1 MDWAVKQ
8 TWKNCLISTFI
19 CLICCS
25 IGTMGITFYLITYN
39 WFFVLL
45 ISIIVGLSSSIIFM
59 TLWHMLFQQMNF
71 RDSLKSSLKMSVISM
86 MIMILTEN
94 IIILFIAPL
103 FSSHQMHMN
112 STHSFSTMAVAMLFG
127 FLFSLPYNYYHI
139 QKTGQICH

>member
-1 MDWAVKQ
+1 MDWSVKQ

-25 IGTMGITFYLITYN
+25 IGTMGTTFYLISFN
-39 WFFVLL
+39 WMLVLL
-45 ISIIVGLSSSIIFM
+45 ISISVGLSSSIIFM
-59 TLWHMLFQQMNF
+59 ILWHMLFQQMNF
-71 RDSLKSSLKMSVISM
+71 RDSFKSSLKMSVTSM

-94 IIILFIAPL
+94 IIILFIAPKL
-103 FSSHQMHMN
+103 FSHQMHMN
-112 STHSFSTMAVAMLFG
+112 STHSYSTMAVAMLFG